1 MQTTYRTRLTVPL
14 LLFFRKAISPT
25 EMCGTTNYTRSA
37 QRDAPYLENYTNFL
51 VAGMEN
57 YIEFHESIAKRCAGF
72 DQMPPFGTCEA
83 CRKEF
88 V

>member
-1 MQTTYRTRLTVPL
+1 
-14 LLFFRKAISPT
+14 
-25 EMCGTTNYTRSA
+25 
-37 QRDAPYLENYTNFL
+37 
-51 VAGMEN
+51 MEN

-88 V
+88 VKFDIIKCLLKEKEFV

>member
-1 MQTTYRTRLTVPL
+1 MRREESHTE
-14 LLFFRKAISPT
+14 AEISYVSQIPQISQIYSQISSFGWDK
-25 EMCGTTNYTRSA
+25 GTTNYT
-37 QRDAPYLENYTNFL
+37 NYTNFL
-51 VAGMEN
+51 VADMEN

>member
-1 MQTTYRTRLTVPL
+1 MHRDESHTE
-14 LLFFRKAISPT
+14 AEISYVSQIPQISQIYSQISSF
-25 EMCGTTNYTRSA
+25 GWDKRTTNYT
-37 QRDAPYLENYTNFL
+37 NYMNFL

>member
-1 MQTTYRTRLTVPL
+1 
-14 LLFFRKAISPT
+14 
-25 EMCGTTNYTRSA
+25 MCGTTNYT
-37 QRDAPYLENYTNFL
+37 NYTNFL

>member
-1 MQTTYRTRLTVPL
+1 MFLYGYTFIY
-14 LLFFRKAISPT
+14 FSNSSFGWDK
-25 EMCGTTNYTRSA
+25 GTTNYT
-37 QRDAPYLENYTNFL
+37 NYTNFL

-72 DQMPPFGTCEA
+72 DQIPPFGTCEA

>member
-1 MQTTYRTRLTVPL
+1 
-14 LLFFRKAISPT
+14 
-25 EMCGTTNYTRSA
+25 
-37 QRDAPYLENYTNFL
+37 
-51 VAGMEN
+51 MEN